1 MSVRNFSCKNKDSAF
16 LLFLIIFPDPY
27 FFIHAAVGKQGFR
40 RVSMFLVSEKKKK
53 KEKRRM
59 FCFKNNPEKSCID

>member
-53 KEKRRM
+53 KKKGE
-59 FCFKNNPEKSCID
+59 CFVLKITQKKAV